1 VDDDTKSHVCE
12 ESEDCRPH
20 TYARVSY
27 EAECRIPPF
36 VNLIQTIGGR
46 REVRK
51 FYEIPKYY
59 EDSDIE
65 EQFDAAE
72 VF

>member
-1 VDDDTKSHVCE
+1 MDDDTKSHVCE

-46 REVRK
+46 REVRRC
-51 FYEIPKYY
+51 
-59 EDSDIE
+59 SNDILTLIRAILTP
-65 EQFDAAE
+65 F
-72 VF
+72 